1 LNDKTKQLLEKFNI
15 IFSDFDTKF
24 TKYPQ
29 YEFVNR
35 FPCWGEGSVGMFGY
49 LILWPHNTLEKLNDE
64 YMVSEFVNDVFIIG
78 SDGSDLAFGVNSI
91 GEFIEMPF
99 IGMSDES
106 KKVIAKTF
114 DEFIMYISRMNL

>member
-1 LNDKTKQLLEKFNI
+1 
-15 IFSDFDTKF
+15 
-24 TKYPQ
+24 
-29 YEFVNR
+29 
-35 FPCWGEGSVGMFGY
+35 MFGY
-49 LILWPHNTLEKLNDE
+49 LILWPHSTLEKLNDE
-64 YMVSEFVNDVFIIG
+64 YMVSEFVDDVFIIG

-114 DEFIMYISRMNL
+114 DEFIMYISQMNL

>member
-1 LNDKTKQLLEKFNI
+1 MDDKTKQLLEKFNI
-15 IFSDFDTKF
+15 IFSDVDTKF

-29 YEFVNR
+29 YEFVSQ

-78 SDGSDLAFGVNSI
+78 SDGSDIAFGVNSI

-99 IGMSDES
+99 IGMSDET
-106 KKVIAKTF
+106 KRVIAKSF
-114 DEFIMYISRMNL
+114 DEFILYISQMGL